1 VYDIDICNVRSN
13 TELRKLLIRMKNR
26 SILLVEDVD
35 CALATAPRRGDN
47 GGSDESSPACKNRE
61 VSASYSIL
69 TSIDV

>member
-35 CALATAPRRGDN
+35 CALATAPRRGIT
-47 GGSDESSPACKNRE
+47 GAPMRAARLARIARSVPVTRYLQA
-61 VSASYSIL
+61 
-69 TSIDV
+69 